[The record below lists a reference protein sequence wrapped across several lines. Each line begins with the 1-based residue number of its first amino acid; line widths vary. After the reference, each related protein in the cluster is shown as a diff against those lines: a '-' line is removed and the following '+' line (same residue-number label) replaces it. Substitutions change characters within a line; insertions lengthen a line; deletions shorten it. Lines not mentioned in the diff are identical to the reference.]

1 MTEDTVY
8 VPPATASQEAAAGF
22 SPYHEPP
29 KKDEFGATGDDRVY
43 DDPDTKKNIEG
54 YARERD
60 ARDAA
65 NGSGDQTVEIFYQD
79 GKGNRADPNLSVS
92 EAQFGEDYDAYKKGQ
107 REAVQAQTDQDLA
120 TKVDAARRTSPGLSP

>member
-107 REAVQAQTDQDLA
+107 REAVE
-120 TKVDAARRTSPGLSP
+120 